1 MYTPVDFASA
11 VLEMLLS
18 VQFFNS
24 QFICISSLVISQFM
38 ELALN
43 CVFTH
48 FHRCWFMKLVGNV
61 VQISRVS
68 LFNNFWKSRRTSCE
82 ILGPSRSRSILNRAN
97 FLITFVHFLNVD
109 RFNWSHFDTSPTLNP
124 WSINETIFPF
134 VSTVSSVCAFP
145 IFVHCSIGESRRQF

>member
-43 CVFTH
+43 CLFTH
-48 FHRCWFMKLVGNV
+48 FNRCWFMKLVGTV
-61 VQISRVS
+61 EISRVS
-68 LFNNFWKSRRTSCE
+68 LFNNFWKSRRTSCN
-82 ILGPSRSRSILNRAN
+82 ILGTSRSRSILNRTS
-97 FLITFVHFLNVD
+97 FLITFVHFPNVD

-145 IFVHCSIGESRRQF
+145 IFVYCSIGESSRQF